1 MAWEAVV
8 RCEWGA
14 AWRRPGVSRGAGL
27 RDAGSDGGDGSGGFG
42 GCGDGGCD
50 GGGGAVA
57 VGGWLRRGLSR
68 LGRWWRLLR
77 LPLLLL
83 LR

>member
-1 MAWEAVV
+1 VSGE
-8 RCEWGA
+8 RLI
-14 AWRRPGVSRGAGL
+14 GVSRGTGL
-27 RDAGSDGGDGSGGFG
+27 RDAGSDGGDGGGGFG

-57 VGGWLRRGLSR
+57 VGRWLRQGLSR
-68 LGRWWRLLR
+68 LGLWWRLLR
-77 LPLLLL
+77 LLLLLL

>member
-1 MAWEAVV
+1 MSGE
-8 RCEWGA
+8 RLG
-14 AWRRPGVSRGAGL
+14 GVSRGAGL
-27 RDAGSDGGDGSGGFG
+27 RDAGSDGGDGSGGF
-42 GCGDGGCD
+42 GGCD